1 MPKNQYYYIAAL
13 YNAMYGDQMKTLS
26 TTYSC
31 VSDPATN
38 PSGIPSLGCMVANSR
53 KYAKDKG
60 YEYVEDSFYI
70 ISLIKLTKAQYE
82 QLIDKEEPKMEDST
96 KTESNEKE

>member
-1 MPKNQYYYIAAL
+1 MAKNQYYYIAAM
-13 YNAMYGDQMKTLS
+13 YNVMDGGQMKTLS

-31 VSDPATN
+31 VTDPATN
-38 PSGIPSLGCMVANSR
+38 PSGIPTMGYMVANSR
-53 KYAKDKG
+53 KYAKSKG

-82 QLIDKEEPKMEDST
+82 QLQKKEEPKAED
-96 KTESNEKE
+96 